1 MTRSNKGL
9 KACVAAIVL
18 GVFSAGVGAQQQT
31 LYFYTSF
38 KDSMLQRL
46 KGAFEAKNPNI
57 KIEAQV
63 AGAGKLMAKIAAER
77 ESGKI
82 LADLLWTS
90 EVPDFYQLREAG
102 VLLKYVPKEVKAIY
116 NPIPDYDGSFT
127 PVRLGNMGVVYNTKR
142 IKEAPKKWED
152 LKKPEYKGALGIA
165 NPSLSGT
172 AYMAAALLSQEFG
185 WKYFED
191 LRANGARM
199 GKGSGQVLDDT
210 ASGDLVASLGVDYMA
225 YDKMSKGAPL
235 NIVYMPQMMLFPSPI
250 AIFKDSPNKEAA
262 IKFVD
267 FMISKE
273 AQTIIAEE
281 GTMPV
286 RLDVGPDKRYS
297 LPTLKQ
303 AMQSA
308 IKIDYANL
316 MKTKESNVKTFIDI
330 MQKKK

>member
-1 MTRSNKGL
+1 MTRSKAVL
-9 KACVAAIVL
+9 KVCAAAFIL
-18 GVFSAGVGAQQQT
+18 GFTTMSASAQQQT

-46 KGAFEAKNPNI
+46 KAAFEKQHPTI
-57 KIEAQV
+57 KLEPQV

-82 LADLLWTS
+82 LVDLLWTS

-102 VLLKYVPKEVKAIY
+102 LLLKYEPKELKAIF

-127 PVRLGNMGVVYNTKR
+127 PVRLGNLAVAYNTKK
-142 IKEAPKKWED
+142 IKEPPKTWED
-152 LKKPEYKGALGIA
+152 LKKPAYKGALGIA

-172 AYMAAALLSQEFG
+172 AYMAAALLSQELG
-185 WKYFED
+185 WKYFEE
-191 LRANGARM
+191 LSANGAKM

-210 ASGDLVASLGVDYMA
+210 ASGDLVACLGVDYMT
-225 YDKMSKGAPL
+225 YDKMSKGA
-235 NIVYMPQMMLFPSPI
+235 NIALAFMPQMLVFPSPI
-250 AIFKDSPNKEAA
+250 AIFKNSPNKDAA

-267 FMISKE
+267 FMLSKE
-273 AQTIIAEE
+273 AQQIISDE

-286 RLDVGPDKRYS
+286 RLDVKTSTKYN
-297 LPTLKQ
+297 LPTVEEAKKR
-303 AMQSA
+303 A

-316 MKTKESNVKTFIDI
+316 MQTKETNVKTFIDI
-330 MQKKK
+330 MQKK

>member
-1 MTRSNKGL
+1 MRCIRLLSLCSITLLMGTL
-9 KACVAAIVL
+9 PL
-18 GVFSAGVGAQQQT
+18 GASAQQQT

>member
-1 MTRSNKGL
+1 MTRSKAVL
-9 KACVAAIVL
+9 KVCAAAFIL
-18 GVFSAGVGAQQQT
+18 GFTTMSASAQQQT

-46 KGAFEAKNPNI
+46 KAAFEKQHPTI
-57 KIEAQV
+57 KLEPQV

-102 VLLKYVPKEVKAIY
+102 LLLKYEPKELKAIF

-127 PVRLGNMGVVYNTKR
+127 PVRLGNLAVAYNTKK
-142 IKEAPKKWED
+142 IKEPPKTWED
-152 LKKPEYKGALGIA
+152 LKKPAYKGALGIA

-172 AYMAAALLSQEFG
+172 AYMAAALLSQELG
-185 WKYFED
+185 WKYFEE
-191 LRANGARM
+191 LSANGAKM

-210 ASGDLVASLGVDYMA
+210 ASGDLVACLGVDYMT
-225 YDKMSKGAPL
+225 YDKMSKGA
-235 NIVYMPQMMLFPSPI
+235 NIALAFMPQMLVFPSPI
-250 AIFKDSPNKEAA
+250 AIFKNSPNKDAA

-273 AQTIIAEE
+273 AQQIISDE

-286 RLDVGPDKRYS
+286 RLDVKTSTKYN
-297 LPTLKQ
+297 LPTVEEAKKR
-303 AMQSA
+303 A

-316 MKTKESNVKTFIDI
+316 MQTKETNVKTFIDI

>member
-1 MTRSNKGL
+1 MTRSKAVL
-9 KACVAAIVL
+9 KVCTAAFIL
-18 GVFSAGVGAQQQT
+18 GFTTMSASAQQQT

-46 KGAFEAKNPNI
+46 KAAFEKQHPTI
-57 KIEAQV
+57 KLEPQV

-102 VLLKYVPKEVKAIY
+102 LLLKYEPKELKAIF

-127 PVRLGNMGVVYNTKR
+127 PVRLGNLAVAYNTKK
-142 IKEAPKKWED
+142 IKEPPKTWED
-152 LKKPEYKGALGIA
+152 LKKPAYKGALGIA

-185 WKYFED
+185 WKYFEE
-191 LRANGARM
+191 LRANGAMM

-210 ASGDLVASLGVDYMA
+210 ASGDLVACLGVDYMT
-225 YDKMSKGAPL
+225 YDKMSKGA
-235 NIVYMPQMMLFPSPI
+235 NIALAFMPQMLVFPSPI
-250 AIFKDSPNKEAA
+250 AIFKNSPNKDAA

-267 FMISKE
+267 FMLSKE
-273 AQTIIAEE
+273 AQQIISDE

-286 RLDVGPDKRYS
+286 RLDVKTSTKYN
-297 LPTLKQ
+297 LPTVEEAKKR
-303 AMQSA
+303 A

-316 MKTKESNVKTFIDI
+316 MQTKETNVKTFIDI